1 MGADIFAK
9 LGGAMARR
17 SFSSNTSWDDI
28 YNYLTYVEIALSLA
42 GEDGDKELTALVAPV
57 QKLLG
62 KWAKLD
68 GDRRDRQRAVIRA
81 NALVGLRDL
90 GLDDVTTRLH
100 NAVLGDCNQSR
111 TAPLF
116 ARLFPKP
123 LSQVVKMAL
132 EAQLGVSR
140 TLLHKLTQAE
150 TPTAL
155 RKAHEKPLT
164 DAIAAGEA
172 AIKNRESARA
182 AMQGLTTQIAS
193 LREEGSSVLLTTEG
207 QLQAIAGKR
216 GLGKGFVNAFFPTA
230 RPAPKKR
237 AEPEPAA
244 P

>member
-1 MGADIFAK
+1 MP
-9 LGGAMARR
+9 RR
-17 SFSSNTSWDDI
+17 TLASNTSWDDI

-42 GEDGDKELTALVAPV
+42 VEDGDKELTALIAPV

-62 KWAKLD
+62 KWTKLD

-81 NALVGLRDL
+81 NALVGLRDI

-100 NAVLGDCNQSR
+100 NAVLSESNLSR
-111 TAPLF
+111 KAPLF
-116 ARLFPKP
+116 TRLFPKP
-123 LSQVVKMAL
+123 LSTVVSLAL

-172 AIKNRESARA
+172 AIKNREAARA
-182 AMQGLTTQIAS
+182 TMQGLGTQIGS

-216 GLGKGFVNAFFPTA
+216 GLGKGFVNAFFPAA

-237 AEPEPAA
+237 SDPQPAT

>member
-1 MGADIFAK
+1 
-9 LGGAMARR
+9 MARR
-17 SFSSNTSWDDI
+17 TFSSKTSWDDM
-28 YNYLTYVEIALSLA
+28 YNYLTYVDIALSLA
-42 GEDGDKELTALVAPV
+42 GEDGDKELSALVAPV

-100 NAVLGDCNQSR
+100 HAVLGECNQSR

-116 ARLFPKP
+116 TRLFPKP
-123 LSQVVKMAL
+123 LSQVVKLAL
-132 EAQLGVSR
+132 EAQLGTSR

-150 TPTAL
+150 TPAAI

-164 DAIAAGEA
+164 DSIAAGEA
-172 AIKNRESARA
+172 AIKNREAARA
-182 AMQGLTTQIAS
+182 GMQGLATQIAG
-193 LREEGSSVLLTTEG
+193 LRDEASGVLLITEG

-216 GLGKGFVNAFFPTA
+216 GLGKSFVDAFFPTA
-230 RPAPKKR
+230 APAAPKKR
-237 AEPEPAA
+237 PDPQPAA
-244 P
+244 T